1 MFRYDHSG
9 LVDDDRFRSTLA
21 AVLTATGV
29 RKSPRHRILWTLA
42 VCATSAF
49 VIGLLP
55 LLGLAIPVFSETV
68 PLPRWSHWEHP
79 AYWPGLA
86 HVANPGA
93 VAVAAFGVTTWFLLL
108 LAALRI
114 PTMWFLFVIQTLALL
129 AAPVG
134 MLDY

>member
-1 MFRYDHSG
+1 MIGSAGKRVTALLIS
-9 LVDDDRFRSTLA
+9 LVVIINIAFAQEDEKPLDPVWVANDVKS
-21 AVLTATGV
+21 V
-29 RKSPRHRILWTLA
+29 R
-42 VCATSAF
+42 F